1 MDKKISTSSPKS
13 KLKWQKGFLN
23 KSKGKQKTI
32 PSPCQGPKDPPVILQ
47 GGFPQGLGS
56 SPSAFC
62 KLLGSKGIGIPP
74 VKLLQFDFKDLAKEA
89 EEADSI
95 EETIW
100 LLKKFEAI
108 LLQSGKEFR
117 DQNAG

>member
-1 MDKKISTSSPKS
+1 MDKKISASSPKS
-13 KLKWQKGFLN
+13 KLKWQKGFHN
-23 KSKGKQKTI
+23 ESKGKQKTI
-32 PSPCQGPKDPPVILQ
+32 PRPCQGPNDPPVILQ

-62 KLLGSKGIGIPP
+62 KLRGSKGIGVTP
-74 VKLLQFDFKDLAKEA
+74 VKLLQFDFKDLVKEAKEA
-89 EEADSI
+89 DSNK
-95 EETIW
+95 ETIG

-108 LLQSGKEFR
+108 LIQSSKEFR